1 MLSINADFQFAATSL
16 FQVMLIISLIY
27 GLIFWGLFRKD
38 NLIEVNLWIKGCFY
52 FCIGT
57 LLVSTRE
64 LIPLFLGYAIGN
76 FLIFYSHFMCFRSME
91 YMACGSYKKH
101 DIIKLLFVFY
111 GLSFIFL
118 KTYHNDPNLI
128 ALFVGVS
135 NFLFHSWMFAKLF
148 RMRRSI
154 PNFFAE
160 LIAYCYLASLF
171 TWGIRIFLAQYYGFG
186 ESLDPGFVNWLSF
199 LLLTMI
205 FLVKHSFFFGLQLV
219 RKSNQLDEIT
229 RLSSEKD
236 DLMSQLEVEK
246 HVAEKANLTKSQF
259 LANVSHEIRTP
270 LHGLIGMLSI
280 VLRSPMSEEIK
291 KSLDK
296 ALYSS
301 KALLY
306 VLNDILNFAK
316 IEAGKIEANIEP
328 FRLKQLFDDVSDLFL
343 ISATD
348 KKIDLRFDLD
358 PKIPEVLMGDFFK
371 LRQVLF
377 NLVGNSIKF
386 TRHGSIDI
394 HARLE
399 KIEDQQVTLTI
410 SVKDTGVGISS
421 ESIEEIFQPF
431 RQLDNTNTRNYDG
444 VGLGLSIVQSILDA
458 MNSQLNIKS
467 QPGVGTDAS
476 FELCLVMPS
485 NAQSDSINLK
495 FNSQDPSLILIAKE
509 LSVGKRILVAEDNP
523 INVDVIRHY
532 LEFLKIDT
540 DFVIDGNECL
550 EAIEKYPY
558 DLILMDIQMPI
569 IDGIQAT
576 SQIRSNEKFK
586 DLPIV
591 GLSAAIA
598 AEDREKSLRSGMN
611 DYLVKP
617 FELNELA
624 EIIQKYLN
632 R

>member
-1 MLSINADFQFAATSL
+1 MFLNNGELQFAATSL
-16 FQVMLIISLIY
+16 FPVMLIINLIY
-27 GLIFWGLFRKD
+27 GIIFWGLFRKD
-38 NLIEVNLWIKGCFY
+38 NLKEVDFWIKGCFY
-52 FCIGT
+52 FSIGI

-76 FLIFYSHFMCFRSME
+76 FLIFYSHLMCFRSMQ
-91 YMACGSYKKH
+91 YMACGSNKKN
-101 DIIKLLFVFY
+101 DMMKLFCVFY
-111 GLSFIFL
+111 GLGIIYL
-118 KTYHNDPNLI
+118 KTYHDDPNLI
-128 ALFVGVS
+128 ALYVGVS
-135 NFLFHSWMFAKLF
+135 NCLFHSWIFFKLF
-148 RMRRSI
+148 RIRKHIS
-154 PNFFAE
+154 NLFAE
-160 LIAYCYLASLF
+160 LIAYCYLTSWLL
-171 TWGIRIFLAQYYGFG
+171 WVIRVFLAKYYGIG
-186 ESLDPGFVNWLSF
+186 ESLDPGFINWLTL

-205 FLVKHSFFFGLQLV
+205 FLIKHAFFFGLQLF
-219 RKSNQLDEIT
+219 RKNNQLDEIT

-236 DLMSQLEVEK
+236 DLMSQLETEK
-246 HVAEKANLTKSQF
+246 NAAEKANLTKSQF

-348 KKIDLRFDLD
+348 KKIELRFDLD

-377 NLVGNSIKF
+377 NLIGNSIKF
-386 TRHGSIDI
+386 TRHGSIDV
-394 HARLE
+394 HAHLE
-399 KIEDQQVTLTI
+399 EIEDQKVILTI
-410 SVKDTGVGISS
+410 RVKDTGVGISS
-421 ESIEEIFQPF
+421 ESMEEIFQPF
-431 RQLDNTNTRNYDG
+431 RQLDNTNKRNYDG
-444 VGLGLSIVQSILDA
+444 VGLGLSIVQSILNTI
-458 MNSQLNIKS
+458 NSRLNIKS
-467 QPGVGTDAS
+467 QPGVGTEAS
-476 FELCLVMPS
+476 FEICLEIPS
-485 NAQSDSINLK
+485 KLQYDSINLK
-495 FNSQDPSLILIAKE
+495 ENPQDPGLILIAKDM
-509 LSVGKRILVAEDNP
+509 LVGKRILVAEDNP
-523 INVDVIRHY
+523 INVEVIRHY
-532 LEFLKIDT
+532 LEFLKIDA
-540 DFVIDGNECL
+540 DFVLDGNECL
-550 EAIEKYPY
+550 EAIEKNSY
-558 DLILMDIQMPI
+558 DLVLMDIQMPN
-569 IDGIQAT
+569 IDGIHAT

-617 FELNELA
+617 FEINELA

-632 R
+632 

>member
-1 MLSINADFQFAATSL
+1 MLSINADLQFAATSL
-16 FQVMLIISLIY
+16 FPVMLIINLIY

-101 DIIKLLFVFY
+101 DIIKLLCVFY

-343 ISATD
+343 ISASD

>member
-1 MLSINADFQFAATSL
+1 
-16 FQVMLIISLIY
+16 
-27 GLIFWGLFRKD
+27 
-38 NLIEVNLWIKGCFY
+38 
-52 FCIGT
+52 
-57 LLVSTRE
+57 
-64 LIPLFLGYAIGN
+64 
-76 FLIFYSHFMCFRSME
+76 
-91 YMACGSYKKH
+91 
-101 DIIKLLFVFY
+101 
-111 GLSFIFL
+111 
-118 KTYHNDPNLI
+118 
-128 ALFVGVS
+128 
-135 NFLFHSWMFAKLF
+135 
-148 RMRRSI
+148 
-154 PNFFAE
+154 
-160 LIAYCYLASLF
+160 
-171 TWGIRIFLAQYYGFG
+171 
-186 ESLDPGFVNWLSF
+186 
-199 LLLTMI
+199 
-205 FLVKHSFFFGLQLV
+205 
-219 RKSNQLDEIT
+219 
-229 RLSSEKD
+229 
-236 DLMSQLEVEK
+236 MSQLEAEK
-246 HVAEKANLTKSQF
+246 NVAEKANLTKSQF

-306 VLNDILNFAK
+306 VLNDILSFAK

-328 FRLKQLFDDVSDLFL
+328 FRLKHLFDDVSDLFL

-348 KKIDLRFDLD
+348 KKIELRFDLD

-377 NLVGNSIKF
+377 NLIGNSIKF
-386 TRHGSIDI
+386 TRHGSIDV

-399 KIEDQQVTLTI
+399 KIEDQKVILTI

-421 ESIEEIFQPF
+421 ESMEEIFQPF

-444 VGLGLSIVQSILDA
+444 VGLGLSIVQSILNT
-458 MNSQLNIKS
+458 MNSPLNIKS
-467 QPGVGTDAS
+467 QPGVGTEAS
-476 FELCLVMPS
+476 FELCLEIPS
-485 NAQSDSINLK
+485 KLQSDSINLK
-495 FNSQDPSLILIAKE
+495 PNPQDPGLILIAKDM
-509 LSVGKRILVAEDNP
+509 LVGKRILVAEDNP
-523 INVDVIRHY
+523 INVEVIRHY
-532 LEFLKIDT
+532 LEFMKIDA
-540 DFVIDGNECL
+540 DFVLDGNECL
-550 EAIEKYPY
+550 EAIEKNSY
-558 DLILMDIQMPI
+558 DLVLMDIQMPN
-569 IDGIQAT
+569 IDGIQTT

-617 FELNELA
+617 FEINELA